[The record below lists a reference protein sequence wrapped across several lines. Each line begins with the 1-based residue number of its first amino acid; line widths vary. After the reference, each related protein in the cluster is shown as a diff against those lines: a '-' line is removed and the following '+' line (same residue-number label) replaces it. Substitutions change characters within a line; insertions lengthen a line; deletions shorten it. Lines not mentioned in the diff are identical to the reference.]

1 VAPADLPQEDLLTG
15 TISGI
20 GLGLDL
26 MLIGV
31 KSSADGRK
39 KGVAMNYGSEK
50 RR

>member
-1 VAPADLPQEDLLTG
+1 VAPAGLPQEVLLPG

-20 GLGLDL
+20 DLGLDL

-39 KGVAMNYGSEK
+39 KGVAMKSGSEK